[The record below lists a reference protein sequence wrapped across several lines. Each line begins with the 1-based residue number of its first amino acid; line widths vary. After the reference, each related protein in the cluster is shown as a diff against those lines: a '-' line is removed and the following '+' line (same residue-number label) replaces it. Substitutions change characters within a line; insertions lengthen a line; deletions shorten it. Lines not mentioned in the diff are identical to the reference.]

1 MRTVVFASTLHVQ
14 MLSLRNLV
22 PLLERSQATLEKQDK
37 PASNNSNAKAPDMA

>member
-1 MRTVVFASTLHVQ
+1 

-37 PASNNSNAKAPDMA
+37 PARKSSKPKAP